1 MVLIAAT
8 RKLTDECGEYPM
20 IGAIDPALEN
30 LIRSVARQPQNPQ
43 ASNAAWLLD
52 VIEETDEL

>member
-1 MVLIAAT
+1 
-8 RKLTDECGEYPM
+8 M

>member
-1 MVLIAAT
+1 
-8 RKLTDECGEYPM
+8 M

-30 LIRSVARQPQNPQ
+30 LIRSVARQPQHPQ
-43 ASNAAWLLD
+43 VVNTAWLLD